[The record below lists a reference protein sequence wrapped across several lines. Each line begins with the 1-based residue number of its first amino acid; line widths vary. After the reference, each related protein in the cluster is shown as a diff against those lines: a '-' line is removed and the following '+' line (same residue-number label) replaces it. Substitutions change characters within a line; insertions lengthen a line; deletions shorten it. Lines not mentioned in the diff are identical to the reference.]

1 MVADEH
7 GPAGESRGSRDDQIV
22 ETIARSFCTT
32 LRPAHGRLRGEVLD
46 GMEELAKCHAA
57 IALVVPGVPVQSV
70 PVRRKKTTIARTE
83 SAYHAVLA
91 DMVRLI
97 REARRASARAVNT
110 VMTATYWEIGRRI
123 VGHEQGGE
131 ARAGYGGALLALV
144 SEDLTKRFGRDF
156 SVDRFE
162 TARLFYLAYPDRQI
176 SATTSRKLP
185 AEKSATL
192 SRKSPTSRSGLH
204 EPARLPLSWSHY
216 VLLRHADAGQMHMYL
231 NYAREHWMVP
241 GENPPVGL
249 ILCTSKE
256 DAVVRCALEGLSNK
270 VLAAEY
276 RTALPDER
284 LIAAALT
291 KTRRQLEA
299 RQAIK
304 PSRRRR

>member
-1 MVADEH
+1 MRRHFLLQWSDLRAPLWHTQRRSEVRASVVADEH

-123 VGHEQGGE
+123 VEHEQGGE
-131 ARAGYGGALLALV
+131 ARAGYG
-144 SEDLTKRFGRDF
+144 ERFSLWCPR
-156 SVDRFE
+156 
-162 TARLFYLAYPDRQI
+162 I
-176 SATTSRKLP
+176 
-185 AEKSATL
+185 
-192 SRKSPTSRSGLH
+192 SRS
-204 EPARLPLSWSHY
+204 AS
-216 VLLRHADAGQMHMYL
+216 
-231 NYAREHWMVP
+231 
-241 GENPPVGL
+241 
-249 ILCTSKE
+249 
-256 DAVVRCALEGLSNK
+256 
-270 VLAAEY
+270 
-276 RTALPDER
+276 
-284 LIAAALT
+284 AAAS
-291 KTRRQLEA
+291 
-299 RQAIK
+299 
-304 PSRRRR
+304 P